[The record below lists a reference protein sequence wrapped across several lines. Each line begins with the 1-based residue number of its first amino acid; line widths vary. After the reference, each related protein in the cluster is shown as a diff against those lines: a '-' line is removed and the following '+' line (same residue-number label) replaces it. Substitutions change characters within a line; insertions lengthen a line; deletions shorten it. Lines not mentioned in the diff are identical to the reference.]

1 MKLDNIT
8 EDTCD
13 VSAVHSDVLIDVKN
27 KMIKEQHISNMSEL
41 FKILGDTTRVS
52 ILAALSVSELCVCDI
67 AALLNMSNS
76 AISHQLRVLKQ
87 THIVRSR
94 REGKT
99 VYYRMADGHITQL
112 LETALEHSCEEW
124 GA

>member
-1 MKLDNIT
+1 MKLDDIT
-8 EDTCD
+8 GGACEI
-13 VSAVHSDVLIDVKN
+13 SAIHSDVLSDVKN
-27 KMIKEQHISNMSEL
+27 KMINEQHISNMAEL

-52 ILAALSVSELCVCDI
+52 ILTALSVSELCVCDI

-99 VYYRMADGHITQL
+99 VYYRMADDHIMQL
-112 LETALEHSCEEW
+112 LETALEHSCEE
-124 GA
+124 